1 MNSNEIKDQYPIRDI
16 IQNRYGLRIRN
27 GFVKCPFH
35 RGDNSA
41 SLKVYDSTQTYYCFG
56 CGAGGDI
63 FDFVQRMEGCSFKDA
78 FLLLGGEYEKAQK
91 VNRPLIE
98 HNKRAKQKQ
107 KEYEDKQQQK
117 REIERESVLYEI
129 KIYRFIRDN
138 SEPLSDRWCNAVN
151 KLQYLFQKLEGAE
164 VYQE

>member
-1 MNSNEIKDQYPIRDI
+1 MNSDQIKDRFTMRDI
-16 IQNRYGLRIRN
+16 VTNRYGFRIRR
-27 GFVKCPFH
+27 GFIKCPFH
-35 RGDNSA
+35 KGDNSA
-41 SLKVYDSTQTYYCFG
+41 SLKIYDRSFYCFG
-56 CGAGGDI
+56 CGVGGDI
-63 FDFVQRMEGCSFKDA
+63 FKFVQEMEGCSFKDA

-117 REIERESVLYEI
+117 RELERESVLYEI

-138 SEPLSDRWCNAVN
+138 SKPLSDRWCNAVN